1 MTEGGR
7 NNKNKQKNV
16 LVPKYNHQDKIKP
29 TTTIHTAHIFLGE
42 FTPVIRLLKA
52 KQSKADFLP
61 DIHVLCFPFTLPE
74 VPTFL
79 SNVLNI

>member
-1 MTEGGR
+1 MTEGGG
-7 NNKNKQKNV
+7 NNKNKQKDV
-16 LVPKYNHQDKIKP
+16 LVPKYNHQDKIKR

-42 FTPVIRLLKA
+42 FTPVIRPLKA
-52 KQSKADFLP
+52 KQSKTDFLP
-61 DIHVLCFPFTLPE
+61 DILCFPFTLPE

>member
-16 LVPKYNHQDKIKP
+16 LVSKYNHQNKIKP
-29 TTTIHTAHIFLGE
+29 TTTTHTAHIFLGE
-42 FTPVIRLLKA
+42 FTPVISLLKA
-52 KQSKADFLP
+52 KQSKTDFLP
-61 DIHVLCFPFTLPE
+61 DTLCFPFTLPE

-79 SNVLNI
+79 SNVLNM